1 MRRTNFKVHTM
12 GWVAVVA
19 ALAVPALLPATAVA
33 HPALLQSSPAPGLIA
48 PSAVPDVELSLSESA
63 VLDGSRITV
72 SKLGGARIPTGNLQS
87 SDGDKTLAVRPSQPL
102 AEGTYE
108 VHWSTLGDDGHQ
120 VSGSFAFGVA
130 GKNGEVP
137 SGAQAVAAFGSRGG
151 TGSSSSSSGVFDAI
165 GRWLAVLTAA
175 FMLGGFVL
183 VERLRR
189 KLPVAQAKAATERWR
204 LLLPIAPLF
213 LVMAASEEALS
224 ESSAGVGSGFDPG
237 LLFSSTTGVGIV
249 LQLVISIAALAS
261 VVVLRR
267 QESRRDL
274 ALAGAGLGVLVMQAI
289 TGHVQTLGSGI
300 AFGAFTQILHVSAA
314 GIWLGGLL
322 TLLLVCAGSTKV
334 PFGPAARAFGPI
346 AAISLGVAV
355 VTGVIAAVR
364 EIDHWYFL
372 RWSGYGNVVL
382 IKALL
387 VLAVAGIAALLAR
400 RAQRS
405 GASGQGGRL
414 ARYEAL
420 GVVAILGLAVAL
432 TALVPG
438 RGQLLP
444 AQRGNLL
451 PGAALAS
458 AVAPGG
464 PVRVTLAPARTGQN
478 ELSVLQEPA
487 PGDTAPPVPRSVAAK
502 LFCSCSSRTVN
513 ATLHPTEGGTWASSV
528 NLADDGPWYARVS
541 LSGRAA
547 SPVALPVGVPQA
559 RGPKPLEVLAIG
571 DYSGEEADRCRS
583 HLLGLQLGVGRIN
596 ALGGLDGGRKVAV
609 LALDD
614 GGSPARAEQLARQ
627 ADDADHPMALAAPCG
642 TAAGGA
648 VRQASADG
656 VPAIVAD
663 PAVPLEPGDRI
674 FRLAGDPYA
683 EGYAD
688 GQYLT
693 SVVAPTA
700 ASNVVRVV
708 MPTDDQGRRR
718 LDGLR
723 AAIQDSKFR
732 IQEIPSDALERG
744 PAELRSVIDRNSA
757 AAVMVD
763 GNADRLAA
771 TFGGLGE
778 GALNFDPA
786 VLIAPSQLLSERLL
800 ESSGALGRTQ
810 AIQGAVEVTPDS
822 ATAQSYARAVPAVY
836 PGESPS
842 LDGLRGYVA
851 GLALTEGV
859 SNGTDPSQIAATL
872 RQPAPFTDALLAPWR
887 SDVPD
892 AGNQR
897 FTMVDANFLP
907 ATLIPTQVGGE
918 SFNGTF
924 FTDGSWT
931 RLSSQALG
939 PPLQQPVPALAAT
952 GGTSSARGVG

>member
-1 MRRTNFKVHTM
+1 MKKRNFKVHNM

-19 ALAVPALLPATAVA
+19 ALAACGSALLPATAVA

-48 PSAVPDVELSLSESA
+48 PREVPDVELSLSEAA
-63 VLDGSRITV
+63 VLGGSRITV
-72 SKLGGARIPTGNLQS
+72 SKLGGAAIPTGSLQGT
-87 SDGDKTLAVRPSQPL
+87 DGDKTLAVRPSQPL
-102 AEGTYE
+102 GEGTYE
-108 VHWSTLGDDGHQ
+108 VRWTTLGDDGHT

-130 GKNGEVP
+130 GKNGQAP
-137 SGAQAVAAFGSRGG
+137 DGAQAVTAFGSHGG
-151 TGSSSSSSGVFDAI
+151 SGGSSASTGVFDAI
-165 GRWLAVLTAA
+165 GRWLAVLVAS
-175 FMLGGFVL
+175 FLLGGFVL
-183 VERLRR
+183 LERLRR
-189 KLPVAQAKAATERWR
+189 RLAPAEADAARERWR
-204 LLLPIAPLF
+204 LLLPMAPLL

-237 LLFSSTTGVGIV
+237 LLFSSATGVGIAI
-249 LQLVISIAALAS
+249 QLVIAVAS
-261 VVVLRR
+261 VGLVLGLRGRGR
-267 QESRRDL
+267 QRDL
-274 ALAGAGLGVLVMQAI
+274 ALAGAGLGVLLMQAI

-300 AFGAFTQILHVSAA
+300 AFGAFTQILHVGAA

-322 TLLLVCAGSTKV
+322 TLLLACAGSSKV
-334 PFGPAARAFGPI
+334 PFGRAARAFAPV
-346 AAISLGVAV
+346 AASSLAVAV
-355 VTGVIAAVR
+355 VTGVIAAIR
-364 EIDHWYFL
+364 EVDHFYFL
-372 RWSGYGNVVL
+372 RWSSYGNVVL

-387 VLAVAGIAALLAR
+387 VLVVAAIAALIAR

-405 GASGQGGRL
+405 DGAGGRGGRL
-414 ARYEAL
+414 ARLEAF
-420 GVVAILGLAVAL
+420 GVVAILGLAVTL

-458 AVAPGG
+458 AVASGG

-487 PGDTAPPVPRSVAAK
+487 PGDNAPPSPRSVSAK
-502 LFCSCSSRTVN
+502 LFCSCSGRSIS
-513 ATLHPTEGGTWASSV
+513 ATLHPTEGGTWASGV
-528 NLADDGPWYARVS
+528 NLPDDGPWYARVS
-541 LSGRAA
+541 LSGRAT
-547 SPVALPVGVPQA
+547 SPVALSVGVPQA

-571 DYSGEEADRCRS
+571 DYSGEDADRCRS

-614 GGSPARAEQLARQ
+614 GGSPDRAKELARQ
-627 ADDADHPMALAAPCG
+627 ADDDDHPMALAAPCG
-642 TAAGGA
+642 PAAAGA
-648 VRQASADG
+648 VSQASADG
-656 VPAIVAD
+656 IPAIVAD
-663 PAVPLEPGDRI
+663 PAVPLVPGDRV

-693 SVVAPTA
+693 SVVEPTA
-700 ASNVVRVV
+700 ASKVVRVV
-708 MPTDDQGRRR
+708 RPTDDAGRRR

-723 AAIQDSKFR
+723 AALGGSKFR
-732 IQEIPSDALERG
+732 IQEISADALEIG
-744 PAELRSVIDRNSA
+744 PVELRSVIDRRSA

-763 GNADRLAA
+763 GDPNRLAA
-771 TFGGLGE
+771 TFKAMGDGVLD
-778 GALNFDPA
+778 FDPA

-810 AIQGAVEVTPDS
+810 AIQGAVEVSTDS

-836 PGESPS
+836 PGESPT

-851 GLALTEGV
+851 GLALEQGV
-859 SNGTDPSQIAATL
+859 TNGTDPGQIASAL

-887 SDVPD
+887 SDAPA

-897 FTMVDANFLP
+897 FTLVDASFLP

-924 FTDGSWT
+924 FTDGSWS

-939 PPLQQPVPALAAT
+939 PPLQAPVPSLASRGAT
-952 GGTSSARGVG
+952 G

>member
-1 MRRTNFKVHTM
+1 M

-19 ALAVPALLPATAVA
+19 ALAVSGLALLPATAVA

-48 PSAVPDVELSLSESA
+48 PQDVPEVELSLSEPA
-63 VLDGSRITV
+63 VIGGSQITV
-72 SKLGGARIPTGNLQS
+72 TKLGGAEIPTGPLRGA
-87 SDGDKTLAVRPSQPL
+87 DGDKTLAVRPSQPL
-102 AEGTYE
+102 GEGTYE
-108 VHWSTLGDDGHQ
+108 VRWATLGDDGHA

-130 GKNGEVP
+130 GKDGQP
-137 SGAQAVAAFGSRGG
+137 PDGAQAVAAFGSRGG
-151 TGSSSSSSGVFDAI
+151 SGGSSSSTGAFDAI
-165 GRWLAVLTAA
+165 GRWLAVLAA
-175 FMLGGFVL
+175 SFMLGGL
-183 VERLRR
+183 LLLERLRR
-189 KLPVAQAKAATERWR
+189 RLPRAEAGAARERWR
-204 LLLPIAPLF
+204 MLLPIAPLM
-213 LVMAASEEALS
+213 LVMAASEEALA

-237 LLFSSTTGVGIV
+237 LLFSSATGVGIV
-249 LQLVISIAALAS
+249 IQLVLAVGS
-261 VVVLRR
+261 LGLVFGLRQRDR
-267 QESRRDL
+267 QRDL
-274 ALAGAGLGVLVMQAI
+274 ALAAAGLGVLVMQAI

-300 AFGAFTQILHVSAA
+300 AFGAFTQIVHVGAA

-322 TLLLVCAGSTKV
+322 TLLLVTAGSTRV
-334 PFGPAARAFGPI
+334 PFGPAARAFAPV
-346 AAISLGVAV
+346 AATSLGLAV
-355 VTGVIAAVR
+355 VTGVIAAIR

-372 RWSGYGNVVL
+372 RWSSYGNVVAV
-382 IKALL
+382 KALL
-387 VLAVAGIAALLAR
+387 VLAVAGIAALVAR
-400 RAQRS
+400 RARRS
-405 GASGQGGRL
+405 EGGDGRGRL
-414 ARYEAL
+414 ARVEGFA
-420 GVVAILGLAVAL
+420 VVAILGLAVAL
-432 TALVPG
+432 TAMVPG

-464 PVRVTLAPARTGQN
+464 PVRVTLAPARTGHN

-487 PGDTAPPVPRSVAAK
+487 PGDTAPPAPRSVSAK
-502 LFCSCSSRTVN
+502 LFCSCSGGSVD
-513 ATLHPTEGGTWASSV
+513 ATLHATEGGAWASSV
-528 NLADDGPWYARVS
+528 DLPDDGPWYARIS

-559 RGPKPLEVLAIG
+559 RGPKPLEVLSVG
-571 DYSGEEADRCRS
+571 DYSGEGADRCRS

-614 GGSPARAEQLARQ
+614 GGSPQRAQQLAKG
-627 ADDADHPMALAAPCG
+627 ALGDDPIALAAPCG
-642 TAAGGA
+642 AAAGAA
-648 VRQASADG
+648 VREAAVQN

-663 PAVPLEPGDRI
+663 PAVPLVPGDRV

-688 GQYLT
+688 GQYLS
-693 SVVAPTA
+693 SVVEPTA
-700 ASNVVRVV
+700 SSNVVRVV
-708 MPTDDQGRRR
+708 RPTEDAGRRR
-718 LDGLR
+718 LAGLR
-723 AAIQDSKFR
+723 AALTGSKLR
-732 IQEIPSDALERG
+732 MQEIPADSLERG
-744 PAELRSVIDRNSA
+744 TGELRTMIDRNSA
-757 AAVMVD
+757 AAVMID
-763 GNADRLAA
+763 GDPHKLAS
-771 TFGGLGE
+771 TFGGLGQ

-786 VLIAPSQLLSERLL
+786 VLLAPSQLLSERLL

-810 AIQGAVEVTPDS
+810 AIQGPVEVTPDS

-836 PGESPS
+836 PGEAPT

-851 GLALTEGV
+851 GLALEQGV
-859 SNGTDPSQIAATL
+859 ANGTDPNDIADSL

-887 SDVPD
+887 SDAPA

-907 ATLIPTQVGGE
+907 PTLIPTQVGGE

-939 PPLQQPVPALAAT
+939 PPLQAPVPSLVSR
-952 GGTSSARGVG
+952 GTIG